1 MLFEFCL
8 VEAYAMLTLV
18 NTIALTFILNFSIF
32 LSDKTKLFNIL
43 LNKILNYII
52 GQWYI
57 KSSLPSS
64 VPKRQATLVSAVG
77 RVTTLGGGLI
87 QVQTKGTNKR
97 TERQIFFDKLFARR
111 YSNSASDP
119 KNCPA
124 SLSGEKAII
133 VSDDSK
139 PVKCYD
145 NASTMKA
152 NIIKE
157 NKRKSGIYR
166 ITNKINGKIYIGSS
180 KDLGNRFIRYFNLAY
195 ISTVKNHLT
204 ISRALIAYGYA
215 NFIIEILEYCE
226 IQELLIREQFYMDLL
241 KPEYNIAKVAGSTL
255 GVKPS
260 EITKKK

>member
-1 MLFEFCL
+1 
-8 VEAYAMLTLV
+8 
-18 NTIALTFILNFSIF
+18 
-32 LSDKTKLFNIL
+32 LFNIL
-43 LNKILNYII
+43 LNKILYYNYRR
-52 GQWYI
+52 GQRYI
-57 KSSLPSS
+57 QSSLPSS
-64 VPKRQATLVSAVG
+64 VPKSQATLVPAVG
-77 RVTTLGGGLI
+77 IVITVGGGLI
-87 QVQTKGTNKR
+87 QVQTKGNKKR

-145 NASTMKA
+145 NASKMKS
-152 NIIKE
+152 NIIRE
-157 NKRKSGIYR
+157 NKQKSGIYR

-180 KDLGNRFIRYFNLAY
+180 KDLGNRFIRYFNLSY

-260 EITKKK
+260 DITKGGALAPK